1 MRHWEEW
8 EKTRSFKCDK
18 WDIELCNLVLDI
30 QLHSQQLFFGKYA
43 QMYFDNKA
51 RRKQESTTS
60 NYDSKTKNLFRQLP
74 ETFGLEEVMK
84 AGGYEKK
91 NAQTCVSVWKKKE
104 MIKKIVKTKGAE
116 KWQKT

>member
-1 MRHWEEW
+1 
-8 EKTRSFKCDK
+8 
-18 WDIELCNLVLDI
+18 
-30 QLHSQQLFFGKYA
+30 
-43 QMYFDNKA
+43 
-51 RRKQESTTS
+51 
-60 NYDSKTKNLFRQLP
+60 
-74 ETFGLEEVMK
+74 MK